1 MIRAVSLHKKTTF
14 CKWQNVVF
22 FMDIVFNGSYALL
35 CVDFLQ
41 ETVGV
46 SPLVHQVEHIADVYT
61 DTASQALVE
70 IDIRAE
76 AVPVAVEGKTYQLTL
91 AVEHRATR
99 VTASDIVVGE
109 EAELHLAGSF
119 VLILAEVF
127 L

>member
-1 MIRAVSLHKKTTF
+1 MAKRS
-14 CKWQNVVF
+14 F

-46 SPLVHQVEHIADVYT
+46 SPFVHQVEHIADVYT

-76 AVPVAVEGKTYQLTL
+76 AVPVAIEGKTYQLTL

-99 VTASDIVVGE
+99 VTASNIVVGE
-109 EAELHLAGSF
+109 EAELHLAACL
-119 VLILAEVF
+119 VTVLAERIV
-127 L
+127 